1 MTVSTFDDDVGAVDT
16 RLLGMY
22 IGHVTDRCDPE
33 VLGRVRV
40 CIPGILEPYS
50 GWAWPLGTCGGGMRD
65 HGFFAV
71 PEVGAE
77 VAVFFNQG
85 DTSASPYSITAQWG
99 KPGGESEVP
108 EEAQKDPPDNRVI
121 ATPTFRIE
129 LDESEGSK
137 KLKLTNRRTGDSLV
151 FDAEANTVA
160 LHGTTAITLRAV
172 GAISL
177 EAPHVTIAG
186 RVVRPVRDPI

>member
-1 MTVSTFDDDVGAVDT
+1 MAYSPFDDDLEAHDT

-22 IGHVTDRCDPE
+22 VGYVTDRSDPE
-33 VLGRVRV
+33 GLGRVRV
-40 CIPGILEPYS
+40 CIPGLLEPHS
-50 GWAWPLGTCGGGMRD
+50 AWAWPLGTSGGGSKD

-85 DTSASPYSITAQWG
+85 DVDAPYYLSAHWG
-99 KPGGESEVP
+99 KPDGESEVP
-108 EEAQKDPPDNRVI
+108 EEARKDPPDNRVI

-137 KLKLTNRRTGDSLV
+137 RLKLTNRKTGDHLV
-151 FDAEANTVA
+151 FDAETNTVTLEA
-160 LHGTTAITLRAV
+160 TTAVVIRAV
-172 GAISL
+172 GAINL
-177 EAPHVTIAG
+177 EAPQINIGG
-186 RVVRPVRDPI
+186 RVVRPVADPI